1 MDNIMKWDIGIL
13 NKLIGLTFKKNMYI
27 TISVLRNLQKLLD
40 RSDFS
45 VYQSK
50 NLIYKRVEFLKLAL
64 KAKLDEK
71 LEDESLILTYCRSDI
86 DDPVI
91 EDIINNLPKYKQ
103 LNHQEIKFLISY
115 IDDRLQ
121 FGIIQ
126 TYIEKMADIIEK
138 IEDGEYQTYAQARLM
153 VDQWVADYNAASRA
167 TRTRY
172 QDNVLDF
179 NDPNLQDK
187 VSDVLSRLGNTSSI
201 IIT

>member
-103 LNHQEIKFLISY
+103 NNLTPVISCSFHWY
-115 IDDRLQ
+115 
-121 FGIIQ
+121 
-126 TYIEKMADIIEK
+126 K
-138 IEDGEYQTYAQARLM
+138 I
-153 VDQWVADYNAASRA
+153 
-167 TRTRY
+167 
-172 QDNVLDF
+172 
-179 NDPNLQDK
+179 
-187 VSDVLSRLGNTSSI
+187 
-201 IIT
+201 